1 MATFEFPGEISGSQN
16 TNLFE
21 TLGAKIKVIGVGG
34 AGGNAINSMISEN
47 ITGVEFIAINSDF
60 QDLQKSK
67 SKRVIQIGKNIAK
80 GLGVGGDP
88 SLGSECAKADQNEIT
103 DALQGADMVF
113 ITAGM
118 GGGTGTGASPVVA
131 KLARDAGALTIAIV
145 TKPFEFE
152 ANKRITQADSGIN
165 DLTKEVDSIIVI
177 PNDRLKEVQQISGI
191 ADSFKAADSV
201 LTKAVR
207 GISDIIVGSGFINV
221 DFADVKKI
229 MTESGGKALMGTGE
243 GEGTSRAIEASE
255 NAITSPLL
263 EDISIDGATGILIN
277 VSASSNFTIDE
288 LNDACNHIKS
298 KASPSVNLIFGL
310 VLDESLGD
318 KVRITVIATGIDGE
332 TIKQSALEVPI
343 EDPNQDSFDLGVI
356 NPHIE
361 EESLPEPSG
370 AIVFYSAI
378 SKDNLK
384 NVTSNH
390 YQIVDNDLGSLFISI
405 SEVSSIK

>member
-343 EDPNQDSFDLGVI
+343 EDPNQDSFDLGETI
-356 NPHIE
+356 NNLDDNSVAKENIE
-361 EESLPEPSG
+361 NNG
-370 AIVFYSAI
+370 NA
-378 SKDNLK
+378 
-384 NVTSNH
+384 
-390 YQIVDNDLGSLFISI
+390 DLEDLHPLGDDEHFEIPAFLR
-405 SEVSSIK
+405 KTKK

>member
-1 MATFEFPGEISGSQN
+1 MATFEFSGAISGSQN
-16 TNLFE
+16 DSLFE

-47 ITGVEFIAINSDF
+47 INGVEFIAINSDF

-88 SLGSECAKADQNEIT
+88 TLGSECAKADQNDIT
-103 DALQGADMVF
+103 EVLQGSDMVF

-118 GGGTGTGASPVVA
+118 GGWTGTGASPVVA
-131 KLARDAGALTIAIV
+131 KLAKDAGALTIAIV

-152 ANKRITQADSGIN
+152 ANKRIDQAEIGIKE
-165 DLTKEVDSIIVI
+165 LTDEVDSIIVI

-191 ADSFKAADSV
+191 VDSFKAADSV

-243 GEGTSRAIEASE
+243 GEGTSRAIEAAE

-277 VSASSNFTIDE
+277 VTASSNFTIDE
-288 LNDACNHIKS
+288 LNEACNHVKS
-298 KASPSVNLIFGL
+298 KASSSVNLIFGL

-318 KVRITVIATGIDGE
+318 KVRITVIATGIDGME
-332 TIKQSALEVPI
+332 SLKIANQIVES
-343 EDPNQDSFDLGVI
+343 DPNQDSFDLEQKI
-356 NPHIE
+356 DNIDE
-361 EESLPEPSG
+361 N
-370 AIVFYSAI
+370 I
-378 SKDNLK
+378 SKTNDSNGNPDLDDLHPLGDDEHFEIPAFLRK
-384 NVTSNH
+384 N
-390 YQIVDNDLGSLFISI
+390 
-405 SEVSSIK
+405 KK

>member
-1 MATFEFPGEISGSQN
+1 MATFEFSGAISGSQN
-16 TNLFE
+16 DSLFE

-47 ITGVEFIAINSDF
+47 INGVEFIAINSDF

-88 SLGSECAKADQNEIT
+88 TLGSECAKADQNDIT
-103 DALQGADMVF
+103 EVLQGSDMVF

-131 KLARDAGALTIAIV
+131 KLAKDAGALTIAIV

-152 ANKRITQADSGIN
+152 ANKRIDQAEIGIKE
-165 DLTKEVDSIIVI
+165 LTDEVDSIIVI

-191 ADSFKAADSV
+191 VDSFKAADSV

-243 GEGTSRAIEASE
+243 GEGTSRAIEAAE

-277 VSASSNFTIDE
+277 VTASSNFTIDE
-288 LNDACNHIKS
+288 LNEACNHVKS
-298 KASPSVNLIFGL
+298 KASSSVNLIFGL

-318 KVRITVIATGIDGE
+318 KVRITVIATGIDGME
-332 TIKQSALEVPI
+332 SLKIPNQIVES
-343 EDPNQDSFDLGVI
+343 DPNQDSFDLEQKI
-356 NPHIE
+356 DNIDE
-361 EESLPEPSG
+361 N
-370 AIVFYSAI
+370 I
-378 SKDNLK
+378 SKTND
-384 NVTSNH
+384 SNG
-390 YQIVDNDLGSLFISI
+390 NPDLDDLHPLGDDEHFEIPAFLRK
-405 SEVSSIK
+405 IKK

>member
-1 MATFEFPGEISGSQN
+1 MATFEFSGAISGSQN
-16 TNLFE
+16 DSLFE

-47 ITGVEFIAINSDF
+47 INGVEFIAINSDF

-88 SLGSECAKADQNEIT
+88 TLGSECAKADQNDIT
-103 DALQGADMVF
+103 EVLQGSDMVF

-131 KLARDAGALTIAIV
+131 KLAKDAGALTIAIV

-152 ANKRITQADSGIN
+152 ANKRIDQAEIGIKE
-165 DLTKEVDSIIVI
+165 LTDEVDSIIVI

-191 ADSFKAADSV
+191 VDSFKAADSV

-243 GEGTSRAIEASE
+243 GEGTSRAIEAAE

-277 VSASSNFTIDE
+277 VTASSNFTIDE
-288 LNDACNHIKS
+288 LNEACNHVKS
-298 KASPSVNLIFGL
+298 KASSSVNLIFGL

-318 KVRITVIATGIDGE
+318 KVRITVIATGIDGME
-332 TIKQSALEVPI
+332 SLKIANQIVES
-343 EDPNQDSFDLGVI
+343 DPNQVSFDLEQKI
-356 NPHIE
+356 DNIDE
-361 EESLPEPSG
+361 N
-370 AIVFYSAI
+370 I
-378 SKDNLK
+378 SNTNDSNGTPDLDDLHPLGDDEHFEIPAFLRK
-384 NVTSNH
+384 N
-390 YQIVDNDLGSLFISI
+390 
-405 SEVSSIK
+405 KK

>member
-1 MATFEFPGEISGSQN
+1 MATFEFSGAISGSQN
-16 TNLFE
+16 DSLFE

-47 ITGVEFIAINSDF
+47 INGVEFIAINSDF

-88 SLGSECAKADQNEIT
+88 TLGSECAKADQNDIT
-103 DALQGADMVF
+103 EVLQGSDMVF

-118 GGGTGTGASPVVA
+118 GGGTGTGASPDVA
-131 KLARDAGALTIAIV
+131 KLAKDAGALTIAIV

-152 ANKRITQADSGIN
+152 ANKRIDQAEIGIKE
-165 DLTKEVDSIIVI
+165 LTDEVDSIIVI

-191 ADSFKAADSV
+191 VDSFKAADSV

-243 GEGTSRAIEASE
+243 GEGTSRAIEAAE

-277 VSASSNFTIDE
+277 VTASSNFTIDE
-288 LNDACNHIKS
+288 LNEACNHVKS
-298 KASPSVNLIFGL
+298 KASSSVNLIFGL

-318 KVRITVIATGIDGE
+318 KVRITVIATGIDGME
-332 TIKQSALEVPI
+332 SLKIANQIVES
-343 EDPNQDSFDLGVI
+343 DPNQDSFDLEQKI
-356 NPHIE
+356 DNIDE
-361 EESLPEPSG
+361 N
-370 AIVFYSAI
+370 I
-378 SKDNLK
+378 SKTNDSNGNPDLDDLHPLGDDEHFEIPAFLRK
-384 NVTSNH
+384 N
-390 YQIVDNDLGSLFISI
+390 
-405 SEVSSIK
+405 KK

>member
-1 MATFEFPGEISGSQN
+1 MATFEFSGAISGSQN
-16 TNLFE
+16 DSLFE

-47 ITGVEFIAINSDF
+47 INGVEFIAINSDF

-88 SLGSECAKADQNEIT
+88 TLGSECAKADQNDIT
-103 DALQGADMVF
+103 EVLQGSDMVF

-131 KLARDAGALTIAIV
+131 KLAKDAGALTIAIV

-152 ANKRITQADSGIN
+152 ANKRIDQAEIGIKE
-165 DLTKEVDSIIVI
+165 LTDEVDSIIVI

-191 ADSFKAADSV
+191 VDSFKAADSV

-243 GEGTSRAIEASE
+243 GEGTSRAVEAAE

-277 VSASSNFTIDE
+277 VTASSNFTIDE
-288 LNDACNHIKS
+288 LNEACNHVKS
-298 KASPSVNLIFGL
+298 KASSSVNLIFGL

-318 KVRITVIATGIDGE
+318 KVRITVIATGIDGME
-332 TIKQSALEVPI
+332 SLKIANQIVES
-343 EDPNQDSFDLGVI
+343 DPNQVSFDLEQKIDKIDENISNTNDSNG
-356 NPHIE
+356 NPDLDDLHPLGDDEHFEIPAF
-361 EESLPEPSG
+361 LR
-370 AIVFYSAI
+370 
-378 SKDNLK
+378 K
-384 NVTSNH
+384 N
-390 YQIVDNDLGSLFISI
+390 
-405 SEVSSIK
+405 KK

>member
-1 MATFEFPGEISGSQN
+1 MATFEFSGAISGSQN
-16 TNLFE
+16 DSLFE

-47 ITGVEFIAINSDF
+47 INGVEFIAINSDF

-88 SLGSECAKADQNEIT
+88 TLGSECAKADQNDIT
-103 DALQGADMVF
+103 EVLQGSDMVF

-131 KLARDAGALTIAIV
+131 KLAKDAGALTIAIV

-152 ANKRITQADSGIN
+152 ANKRIDQAEIGIKE
-165 DLTKEVDSIIVI
+165 LTDEVDSIIVI

-191 ADSFKAADSV
+191 VDSFKAADSV

-243 GEGTSRAIEASE
+243 GEGTSRAIEAAE

-277 VSASSNFTIDE
+277 VTASSNFTIDE
-288 LNDACNHIKS
+288 LNEACNHVKS
-298 KASPSVNLIFGL
+298 KASSSVNLIFGL

-318 KVRITVIATGIDGE
+318 KVRITVIATGIDGME
-332 TIKQSALEVPI
+332 SLKIANQIVES
-343 EDPNQDSFDLGVI
+343 DPNQDSFDLEQKIDNIDENISNTNDSNG
-356 NPHIE
+356 NPDLDDLHPLGDDEHFEIPAF
-361 EESLPEPSG
+361 LR
-370 AIVFYSAI
+370 
-378 SKDNLK
+378 K
-384 NVTSNH
+384 N
-390 YQIVDNDLGSLFISI
+390 
-405 SEVSSIK
+405 KK

>member
-1 MATFEFPGEISGSQN
+1 MATFEFSGAISGSQN
-16 TNLFE
+16 DSLFE

-47 ITGVEFIAINSDF
+47 INGVEFIAINSDF

-88 SLGSECAKADQNEIT
+88 TLGSECAKADQNDIT
-103 DALQGADMVF
+103 EVLQGSDMVF

-131 KLARDAGALTIAIV
+131 KLAKDAGALTIAIV

-152 ANKRITQADSGIN
+152 ANKRIDQAEIGIKE
-165 DLTKEVDSIIVI
+165 LTDEVDSIIVI

-191 ADSFKAADSV
+191 VDSFKAADSV

-243 GEGTSRAIEASE
+243 GEGTSRAIEAAE

-277 VSASSNFTIDE
+277 VTASSNFTIDE
-288 LNDACNHIKS
+288 LNEACNHVKS
-298 KASPSVNLIFGL
+298 KASSSVNLIFGL

-318 KVRITVIATGIDGE
+318 KVRITVIATGIDGME
-332 TIKQSALEVPI
+332 SLKIANQIVES
-343 EDPNQDSFDLGVI
+343 DPNQDSFDLEQKIDKIDENISNTNDSNG
-356 NPHIE
+356 NPDLDDLHPLGDDEHFEITAF
-361 EESLPEPSG
+361 LR
-370 AIVFYSAI
+370 
-378 SKDNLK
+378 K
-384 NVTSNH
+384 N
-390 YQIVDNDLGSLFISI
+390 
-405 SEVSSIK
+405 KK

>member
-1 MATFEFPGEISGSQN
+1 MATFEFSGAISGSQN
-16 TNLFE
+16 DSLFE

-47 ITGVEFIAINSDF
+47 INGVEFIAINSDF

-88 SLGSECAKADQNEIT
+88 TLGSECAKADQNEIT
-103 DALQGADMVF
+103 EVLQGSDMVF

-131 KLARDAGALTIAIV
+131 KLAKDAGALTIAIV

-152 ANKRITQADSGIN
+152 ANKRIDQAEIGIKE
-165 DLTKEVDSIIVI
+165 LTDEVDSIIVI

-191 ADSFKAADSV
+191 VDSFKAADSV

-243 GEGTSRAIEASE
+243 GEGTSRAVEAAE

-277 VSASSNFTIDE
+277 VTASSNFTIDE
-288 LNDACNHIKS
+288 LNEACNHVKS
-298 KASPSVNLIFGL
+298 KASSSVNLIFGL

-318 KVRITVIATGIDGE
+318 KVRITVIATGIDGME
-332 TIKQSALEVPI
+332 SLKIANQIVES
-343 EDPNQDSFDLGVI
+343 DPNQVSFDLEQKIDNIDENISNTNDSNG
-356 NPHIE
+356 NPDLDDLHPLGDDEHFEIPAF
-361 EESLPEPSG
+361 LR
-370 AIVFYSAI
+370 
-378 SKDNLK
+378 K
-384 NVTSNH
+384 N
-390 YQIVDNDLGSLFISI
+390 
-405 SEVSSIK
+405 KK

>member
-1 MATFEFPGEISGSQN
+1 MATFEFSGAISGSQN
-16 TNLFE
+16 DSLFE

-47 ITGVEFIAINSDF
+47 INGVEFIAINSDF

-88 SLGSECAKADQNEIT
+88 TLGSECAKADQNDIT
-103 DALQGADMVF
+103 EVLQGSDMVF

-118 GGGTGTGASPVVA
+118 GGGTLKGASPVVA
-131 KLARDAGALTIAIV
+131 KLAKDAGALTIAIV

-152 ANKRITQADSGIN
+152 ANKRIDQAEIGIKE
-165 DLTKEVDSIIVI
+165 LTDEVDSIIVI

-191 ADSFKAADSV
+191 VDSFKAADSV

-243 GEGTSRAIEASE
+243 GEGTSRAIEAAE

-277 VSASSNFTIDE
+277 VTASSNFTIDE
-288 LNDACNHIKS
+288 LNEACNHVKS
-298 KASPSVNLIFGL
+298 KASSSVNLIFGL

-318 KVRITVIATGIDGE
+318 KVRITVIATGIDGME
-332 TIKQSALEVPI
+332 SLKIANQIVES
-343 EDPNQDSFDLGVI
+343 DPNQDSFDLEQKI
-356 NPHIE
+356 DNIDE
-361 EESLPEPSG
+361 N
-370 AIVFYSAI
+370 I
-378 SKDNLK
+378 SKTNDSNGNPDLDDLHPLGDDEHFEIPAFLRK
-384 NVTSNH
+384 N
-390 YQIVDNDLGSLFISI
+390 
-405 SEVSSIK
+405 KK

>member
-1 MATFEFPGEISGSQN
+1 MVIKELFMATFEFSGAVSGSQN
-16 TNLFE
+16 DSLFE

-47 ITGVEFIAINSDF
+47 INGVEFIAINSDF

-88 SLGSECAKADQNEIT
+88 TLGSECAKADQNDIT
-103 DALQGADMVF
+103 EVLQGSDMVF

-131 KLARDAGALTIAIV
+131 KLAKDAGALTIAIV

-152 ANKRITQADSGIN
+152 ANKRIDQAEIGIKE
-165 DLTKEVDSIIVI
+165 LTDEVDSIIVI

-191 ADSFKAADSV
+191 VDSFKAADSV

-243 GEGTSRAIEASE
+243 GEGTSRAVEAAE

-277 VSASSNFTIDE
+277 VTASSNFTIDE
-288 LNDACNHIKS
+288 LNEACNHVKS
-298 KASPSVNLIFGL
+298 KASSSVNLIFGL

-318 KVRITVIATGIDGE
+318 KVRITVIATGIDGIKSLKITNQIVE
-332 TIKQSALEVPI
+332 T
-343 EDPNQDSFDLGVI
+343 DPNQDSFDLGEKI
-356 NPHIE
+356 DNIE
-361 EESLPEPSG
+361 EN
-370 AIVFYSAI
+370 I
-378 SKDNLK
+378 SRTNDSNGNPDLDDLHPLGDDEHFEIPAFLRK
-384 NVTSNH
+384 N
-390 YQIVDNDLGSLFISI
+390 
-405 SEVSSIK
+405 KK

>member
-1 MATFEFPGEISGSQN
+1 MATFEFSGAISGSQN
-16 TNLFE
+16 DSLFE

-47 ITGVEFIAINSDF
+47 INGVEFIAINSDF

-88 SLGSECAKADQNEIT
+88 TLGSECAKADQNDIT
-103 DALQGADMVF
+103 EVLQGSDMVF

-131 KLARDAGALTIAIV
+131 KLAKDAGALTIAIV

-152 ANKRITQADSGIN
+152 ANKRIDQAEIGIKE
-165 DLTKEVDSIIVI
+165 LTDEVDSIIVI

-191 ADSFKAADSV
+191 VDSFKAADSV

-243 GEGTSRAIEASE
+243 GEGTSRAIEAAE

-277 VSASSNFTIDE
+277 VTASSNFTIDE
-288 LNDACNHIKS
+288 LNEACNHVKS
-298 KASPSVNLIFGL
+298 KASSSVNLIFGL

-318 KVRITVIATGIDGE
+318 KVRITVIATGIDGME
-332 TIKQSALEVPI
+332 SLKIPNQIVES
-343 EDPNQDSFDLGVI
+343 DPNQDSFDLEQKI
-356 NPHIE
+356 DNIDE
-361 EESLPEPSG
+361 N
-370 AIVFYSAI
+370 I
-378 SKDNLK
+378 SKTNDSNGNPDLDDLHPLGDDEHFEIPAFLRK
-384 NVTSNH
+384 N
-390 YQIVDNDLGSLFISI
+390 
-405 SEVSSIK
+405 KK